1 MKRILCLISC
11 MNAGGAET
19 FLMKLY
25 RQMDKSK
32 YQLDFCI
39 NVKEKCFYEDEIHA
53 MGGRIFRIPSKSEDR
68 KEFARQLTQ
77 IIQKEG
83 YESVLRITSNAM
95 GFMDLKIAK
104 KAGAKICAARSS
116 NSSDGKGW
124 KPWVAHR
131 LGKLLYGRFVDVKFA
146 PSDLAAIYTFGKK
159 AYKKGKV
166 TILHNA
172 VDLDVFSYSEEGR
185 NAIRQELGIEADTV
199 LVGHV
204 GRFDPQKNHGQLLEI
219 YAQIAKQQP
228 DSKLLLV
235 GQGKLQDQAREKA
248 AALGIADRVIFAG
261 VRSDI
266 PRVLSAMDVF
276 VFPSLYEGMPNTVI
290 EAQATGLPCIIAD
303 TITREA
309 DITGLVQY
317 LSLTDSVETWAEKA
331 LTAAV
336 APRKDTKT
344 DFIKNRYDIESI
356 VQQFTALCSGI
367 VESEKTYE
375 NIR

>member
-25 RQMDKSK
+25 RQMDKSQ

-39 NVKEKCFYEDEIHA
+39 NVKEKCFYEDEILS
-53 MGGRIFRIPSKSEDR
+53 MGGRIFRIPSKSENR

-77 IIQKEG
+77 VIQKEG
-83 YESVLRITSNAM
+83 YASVLRITSNAM

-124 KPWVAHR
+124 KPWLAHR
-131 LGKLLYGRFVDVKFA
+131 MGKLLYGKYVDVKFA
-146 PSDLAAIYTFGKK
+146 PSDLAAIYTFGQK
-159 AYKKGKV
+159 AYDQGKV

-172 VDLDVFSYSEEGR
+172 VDLDVFSYSDEGR
-185 NAIRQELGIEADTV
+185 TAIRQELGVDEATV

-204 GRFDPQKNHGQLLEI
+204 GRFDPQKNHGQLLDI
-219 YAQIAKQQP
+219 YAEIAKKQP
-228 DSKLLLV
+228 QSKLLLV
-235 GQGKLQDQAREKA
+235 GQGKLQDQTREKA
-248 AALGIADRVIFAG
+248 KALGIADRVIFAG

-276 VFPSLYEGMPNTVI
+276 VFPSLYEGMPNTRPRLRVCPVS
-290 EAQATGLPCIIAD
+290 LPIPSPGRQ
-303 TITREA
+303 T
-309 DITGLVQY
+309 LQ
-317 LSLTDSVETWAEKA
+317 
-331 LTAAV
+331 
-336 APRKDTKT
+336 
-344 DFIKNRYDIESI
+344 
-356 VQQFTALCSGI
+356 ALCSTCPWKPLPGSGQTVRWRLQSSPAVIPTVILSGI
-367 VESEKTYE
+367 NMTFKALLTNLCPFAPTLWRVCKV
-375 NIR
+375 